1 MVGSM
6 SMNSAPEASAL
17 GHAESMDRMYGLQ
30 RHIYD
35 ATRAYYLLGRDKL
48 LHGLDVPKAG
58 RVLEVGCGTGRNL
71 IKAARFYPDAQFYG
85 FDISSVMLDTAQKAV
100 AKHGLSSRI
109 HLSLGD
115 ATNFSAKALFGLETF
130 ERVYIS
136 YALSMIPDWRAS
148 VAQGLEALATGGALH
163 IVDFGDC
170 AGLPSGF
177 RRGLHGWLRQFHV
190 TPRSELEGFLQ
201 AQPGLHV
208 KVQRLFRG
216 YAQLAI
222 VTRS

>member
-1 MVGSM
+1 M
-6 SMNSAPEASAL
+6 SMNYAPEVSAL
-17 GHAESMDRMYGLQ
+17 GHAENMDRMYGLQ
-30 RHIYD
+30 RHIYNV
-35 ATRAYYLLGRDKL
+35 TRAYYLLGRDKL
-48 LHGLDVPKAG
+48 LRELDVPKAG
-58 RVLEVGCGTGRNL
+58 RVLEMGCGTGRNL
-71 IKAARFYPDAQFYG
+71 IKAAQFYPDAQFYG
-85 FDISSVMLDTAQKAV
+85 FDISSVMLNTAQNAV
-100 AKHGLSSRI
+100 AKRGLSPRI
-109 HLSLGD
+109 HLALGD
-115 ATNFSAKALFGLETF
+115 ATNFNAEALFGLETF

-148 VAQGLEALATGGALH
+148 VVQGLKALAPGGSLH

-177 RRGLHGWLRQFHV
+177 RRGLYGWLRQFHV
-190 TPRSELEGFLQ
+190 TPRGELEGFLQ

-208 KVQRLFRG
+208 NVQRLFRG